1 MGSLLAERLSTR
13 RHEKKPTKP
22 ASGYNFYYQDQAKR
36 VRKREAALQLFEDRV
51 ILPGSSSD
59 PMEIA
64 AAIGDNIADLSPSKK
79 TNTTIFIGSKWKNL
93 SKEVKDMYAIQ
104 SKAELERYHAN
115 KKVWTALDNILQP
128 EVRPLA
134 DAGIL
139 PTKKTSP
146 KNGKNIAAPP
156 ALPLPALPLP
166 ALPTAAIQSGL
177 PDNGAFTHGIHEG
190 NEKYRHLMIFL
201 I

>member
-1 MGSLLAERLSTR
+1 MGSLAESLSTR

-22 ASGYNFYYQDQAKR
+22 ASGYNMYYQAQTKR

-64 AAIGDNIADLSPSKK
+64 AAIGENVAEQSPTKK
-79 TNTTIFIGSKWKNL
+79 ANATIFIGSKWKNL
-93 SKEVKDMYAIQ
+93 PKDVKDMYAIK

-115 KKVWTALDNILQP
+115 KKVWTALDNVLQP

-139 PTKKTSP
+139 ETKKTSP
-146 KNGKNIAAPP
+146 KDDKNIAAP
-156 ALPLPALPLP
+156 PLPALPLP

-201 I
+201 V

>member
-1 MGSLLAERLSTR
+1 MNPLVESLSTR
-13 RHEKKPTKP
+13 RHGKKPTKP
-22 ASGYNFYYQDQAKR
+22 ASGYNLYYQAQTKR

-64 AAIGDNIADLSPSKK
+64 AAIGENVAEQSPTKK
-79 TNTTIFIGSKWKNL
+79 ANATIFIGSKWKNL
-93 SKEVKDMYAIQ
+93 PKDAKDMYAIQ

-134 DAGIL
+134 DAGML

-146 KNGKNIAAPP
+146 KNGKNIAAP
-156 ALPLPALPLP
+156 PALPLP

>member
-1 MGSLLAERLSTR
+1 MGSLAESLSTR
-13 RHEKKPTKP
+13 RHKKKPTKP
-22 ASGYNFYYQDQAKR
+22 ASGYNLYYQAQAKR
-36 VRKREAALQLFEDRV
+36 VRKRETALQLFEDRV

-64 AAIGDNIADLSPSKK
+64 AAIGENIADLSPSKK
-79 TNTTIFIGSKWKNL
+79 TNATQLIGGKWKNL
-93 SKEVKDMYAIQ
+93 PKKVKDMYAIQ

-115 KKVWTALDNILQP
+115 KKVWTALDKILQP
-128 EVRPLA
+128 EVCPLA

-146 KNGKNIAAPP
+146 KNGKNIPAP
-156 ALPLPALPLP
+156 LALPLP
-166 ALPTAAIQSGL
+166 ALPTTAIQSGL